1 MAKKKDAKKKTV
13 KKKATKKKAAAKEPA
28 VKRTKAARNVR
39 PKSVQAALNSLAG
52 SINKKSVV
60 DHGYEAAGEYYSD
73 ITEWVSTGCT
83 PFDVQLWGGFPR
95 GRVNSIEGDPSQG
108 KSTLMESTF
117 AENSKVGGINVLLMS
132 ESCLDYQRM
141 QRQGIL
147 MDSLLPLTIDT
158 FEQGVFYIHDTLK
171 QRETFD
177 LAWCKEHPLII
188 AWDTPSNAQ
197 EQHIFDDPEATFA
210 AGMASKARSMRGS
223 LRTIVPLAGRL
234 NVTLILLFQQHQ
246 KIGPYG
252 GKEVDCGGGPKFNA
266 SLRVTATSY
275 KSDNIFSPTISDQDI
290 GIVSKFYINKSKAG
304 CPPFREA
311 DSIIRSW
318 DGIDNDASMFRFLRE
333 SWVVD
338 PCPTCGGKI
347 PDYETMKWEKD
358 AWRSCEACN
367 KSGDV
372 FRLLDLGDGKGPQPQ
387 HVCAEGQT
395 VTGSAT
401 QWRYIYG
408 FPGEEKI
415 TTTEA
420 ELHDALDAR
429 PGLRTWMA
437 QQCWKRCSKPEPAV
451 FHSVE

>member
-1 MAKKKDAKKKTV
+1 MVKKKTV
-13 KKKATKKKAAAKEPA
+13 KKKVAKKKITKKKATKKKVAAKEPA
-28 VKRTKAARNVR
+28 VKRTAAARNVR
-39 PKSVQAALNSLAG
+39 PKSVQASLNSLAG
-52 SINKKSVV
+52 KINKKSVEEY
-60 DHGYEAAGEYYSD
+60 GYEAAGEYYSD
-73 ITEWVSTGCT
+73 ITSWVSTGCT
-83 PFDVQLWGGFPR
+83 PLDVQTWGGFPR
-95 GRVNSIEGDPSQG
+95 GRVSSIEGDPSQG

-117 AENSKVGGINVLLMS
+117 AENSKVGGINILLMS

-158 FEQGVFYIHDTLK
+158 FEQGVFYMYDTLMT
-171 QRETFD
+171 RATYD
-177 LAWCKEHPLII
+177 PAWCEEHPLII

-210 AGMASKARSMRGS
+210 AGMASKARSMRGA

-234 NVTLILLFQQHQ
+234 KVTLLLLFQQHQ

-252 GKEVDCGGGPKFNA
+252 GKETDCGGGPKFNA
-266 SLRVTATSY
+266 SLRITATSY
-275 KSDNIFSPTISDQDI
+275 KSNNLFSPTISDREI
-290 GIVSKFYINKSKAG
+290 GILSKFYLAKSKAG

-311 DSIIRSW
+311 YSIIRSW
-318 DGIDNDASMFRFLRE
+318 DGIDNDSSMFLFLRD

-338 PCPTCGGKI
+338 PCPTCGGRI
-347 PDYETMKWEKD
+347 PNLETMKWESE
-358 AWRSCEACN
+358 AWKECAACN

-372 FRLLDLGDGKGPQPQ
+372 FHLIDGEPT
-387 HVCAEGQT
+387 HICVEGKT
-395 VTGSAT
+395 ATGSAT
-401 QWRYIYG
+401 QWRYIMG

-415 TTTEA
+415 TTTDA
-420 ELHDALDAR
+420 ELRQALDAR

-451 FHSVE
+451 FHAVE